1 MAKFRV
7 VITARSFG
15 QGSDE
20 PLAILRA
27 AGCKVVKNSRDRPLT
42 SEELAE
48 LIRDADAV
56 IVGNDKVDAAAIGAA
71 QRLKVISRYGV
82 GLDNIDLVAASA
94 RGIVVTNTP
103 GANDNSVADFAM
115 ALILA
120 CVRGIP
126 KATGLVKGGEWTRVF
141 GVEVWQKTLGV
152 IGVGRIGRGVV
163 HRAGGFNMKVLCY
176 DVIKEEQWAKTNRVT
191 YACLDEV
198 LQQSDFVTVHVPLL
212 PSTRGLIS
220 RRELG
225 MMKPSAY
232 IINTARGGIVDEDA
246 LYEALVSGKIAGAAL
261 DVLEREPAT
270 DSPLVKLDNVLI
282 TAHMGGYT
290 RDAVRNMGV
299 MAAQNVVDV
308 LTGAGSRFLVNG

>member
-1 MAKFRV
+1 M
-7 VITARSFG
+7 
-15 QGSDE
+15 
-20 PLAILRA
+20 
-27 AGCKVVKNSRDRPLT
+27 VKNSRDRPLT

-82 GLDNIDLVAASA
+82 GFDNIDLVAASA

-120 CVRGIP
+120 CARGIP
-126 KATGLVKGGEWTRVF
+126 TATGLVKGGEWTRVF

-176 DVIKEEQWAKTNRVT
+176 DVIKKEQWAKTNRVT
-191 YACLDEV
+191 YACLEEV

-308 LTGAGSRFLVNG
+308 LTGAGSHFLVNG